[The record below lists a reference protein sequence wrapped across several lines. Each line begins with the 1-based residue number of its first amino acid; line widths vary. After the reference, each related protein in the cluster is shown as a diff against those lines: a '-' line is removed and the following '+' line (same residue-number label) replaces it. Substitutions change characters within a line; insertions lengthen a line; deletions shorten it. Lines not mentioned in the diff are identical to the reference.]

1 MNMCEAYS
9 IFVLLI
15 LIQETR
21 SIRVTDLKEYS
32 EDFLPKARM
41 RKLNEMEIIRNV
53 IMKEFNAYKKKKQK
67 QKQSGEMRKKEQII
81 RLKRIKKEIISQKI
95 KRPQETAKMCVR

>member
-53 IMKEFNAYKKKKQK
+53 IMKEFNAYKKKLETEIERRNEKKGANYPLEKDQK
-67 QKQSGEMRKKEQII
+67 GNNLSRN
-81 RLKRIKKEIISQKI
+81 
-95 KRPQETAKMCVR
+95 

>member
-1 MNMCEAYS
+1 MKHIAFLYTHTYS
-9 IFVLLI
+9 I

-53 IMKEFNAYKKKKQK
+53 IMKEFNAYKKKNRNRNRAEK
-67 QKQSGEMRKKEQII
+67 
-81 RLKRIKKEIISQKI
+81 
-95 KRPQETAKMCVR
+95 